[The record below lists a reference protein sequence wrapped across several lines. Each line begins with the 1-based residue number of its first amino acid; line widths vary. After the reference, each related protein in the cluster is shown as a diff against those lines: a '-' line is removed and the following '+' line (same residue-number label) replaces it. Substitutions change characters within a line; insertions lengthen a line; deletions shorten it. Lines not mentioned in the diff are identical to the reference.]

1 MDIKVRALDDV
12 EVKSTAQ
19 VEEEL
24 LQKHE
29 EQFEEKV
36 VVEQPQE
43 DVL

>member
-12 EVKSTAQ
+12 ELKSAAQ

-29 EQFEEKV
+29 DKFE
-36 VVEQPQE
+36 
-43 DVL
+43 